1 MLGQHRG
8 GDGAGCGIIG
18 RVESSS
24 SNPPLGGPLPPVRL
38 PDELRELLASQGLQ
52 RVVAKGTIVVAE
64 GEPAPSMYLVHDGR
78 LRVYVSDEDGREV
91 ELNQLGPGEYFGE
104 LMLGSSVR
112 TATVQALEKSRLTML
127 ARPVVEQVL
136 RERGDLALH
145 FIQNLVR
152 RVQVLSRRVQGL
164 SSMDVYGRMARL
176 FGELAV
182 TEGGRRWVGEALSQQ
197 AIADRVGASR
207 GMVNRILHDLADGG
221 YIELPEQRGQRIA
234 LLKPLPKRW

>member
-1 MLGQHRG
+1 MPPG
-8 GDGAGCGIIG
+8 GALRHHPCPVMDTDAPAYAPT
-18 RVESSS
+18 
-24 SNPPLGGPLPPVRL
+24 PPIRL
-38 PDELRELLASQGLQ
+38 PDELRDLLSARGHT

-64 GEPAPSMYLVHDGR
+64 GEPAPSMYLVHEGR
-78 LRVYVSDEDGREV
+78 LRVFVSDEEGREV

-104 LMLGSSVR
+104 LMLGSAVR
-112 TATVQALEKSRLTML
+112 TATVQAVEKSRLTML

-136 RERGDLALH
+136 LERGDLALH

-176 FGELAV
+176 FGEMAV
-182 TEGGRRWVGEALSQQ
+182 TENGARWVGAPMSQQ

-221 YIELPEQRGQRIA
+221 YIALPDTRGGRIR
-234 LLKPLPKRW
+234 LLKALPKRW